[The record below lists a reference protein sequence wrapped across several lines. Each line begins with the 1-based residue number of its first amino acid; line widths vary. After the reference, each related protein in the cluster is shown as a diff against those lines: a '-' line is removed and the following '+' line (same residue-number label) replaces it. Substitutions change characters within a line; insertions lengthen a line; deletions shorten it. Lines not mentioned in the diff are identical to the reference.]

1 MILDSAFR
9 SLQIV
14 LGEAKTTTDCDITA
28 CYAATTAAGTFQTF
42 LQHEVSNGTTPVTVL
57 NAPAVGTQ
65 YICNEV
71 RLHNNDT
78 VTHTVTLRLLDG
90 TTTRIVYTG
99 VVASSADWSYT
110 PGSGAVVAG
119 VASFNT
125 RSGAVTLLS
134 ADVTTALG
142 FTPQSPSAA
151 LTLVPPPALITGTTY
166 TVGASDTHLIFNA
179 SASCTAT
186 LPSAGANSGRVI
198 WLKTIAAFTVVSAAS
213 NVRPI
218 GSNTAGTAILNA
230 SAGSWAHLVSDGSN
244 WVVMGGA

>member
-14 LGEAKTTTDCDITA
+14 LGEAKTTNDCDITA
-28 CYAATTAAGTFQTF
+28 CFAATTATGTFQTF
-42 LQHEVSNGTTPVTVL
+42 LQHEVSNGTTAVTVV

-78 VTHTVTLRLLDG
+78 VSHTVTLRLRDG
-90 TTTRIVYTG
+90 TTNRTVYTG
-99 VVASSADWSYT
+99 VVASGADWTYT
-110 PGSGAVVAG
+110 PDAGVVVAG
-119 VASFNT
+119 VVSFNT
-125 RSGAVTLLS
+125 RSGVVSLSS
-134 ADVTTALG
+134 ADVTGALG

-151 LTLVPPPALITGTTY
+151 LLLVPPPALITGTTY
-166 TVGASDTHLIFNA
+166 TVGSTDTHLIFNA
-179 SASCTAT
+179 AATCTVT
-186 LPSAGANSGRVI
+186 LPSAGSNAGRVM
-198 WLKTIAAFTVVSAAS
+198 WLKTIAAFTVVSASS
-213 NVRPI
+213 NVKPV
-218 GSNTAGTAILNA
+218 GSNTAGTAILGA